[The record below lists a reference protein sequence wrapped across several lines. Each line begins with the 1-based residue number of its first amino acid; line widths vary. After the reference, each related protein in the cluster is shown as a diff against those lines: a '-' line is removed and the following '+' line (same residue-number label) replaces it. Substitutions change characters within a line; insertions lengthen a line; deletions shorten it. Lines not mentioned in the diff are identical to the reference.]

1 MTASA
6 DWETLCGVDGAI
18 ADVLGRLYDALR
30 AAADGAAAIHVARRR
45 DDATARTHEDL
56 ATIATQCRQG
66 VKPPTVDPHGSLAD
80 VGGRRLS
87 VKRGV

>member
-30 AAADGAAAIHVARRR
+30 AAAAA
-45 DDATARTHEDL
+45 L
-56 ATIATQCRQG
+56 
-66 VKPPTVDPHGSLAD
+66 PPST
-80 VGGRRLS
+80 
-87 VKRGV
+87 